1 MALVNR
7 QQLTKQIKTIIT
19 LLTAKKLPID
29 FIENDAFQSLL
40 QNLVIATKENFEIY
54 YYVDDIYTNQDLK
67 KILTKIKTDL
77 SVLITNLSNEAT
89 SATLIYIF
97 HFKKNTFAAIKR
109 SSENV
114 DILLNYLDQAN
125 DQDDIASF

>member
-40 QNLVIATKENFEIY
+40 QNLVIATKENFEIF
-54 YYVDDIYTNQDLK
+54 L
-67 KILTKIKTDL
+67 
-77 SVLITNLSNEAT
+77 
-89 SATLIYIF
+89 
-97 HFKKNTFAAIKR
+97 R
-109 SSENV
+109 
-114 DILLNYLDQAN
+114 
-125 DQDDIASF
+125 